1 MFDCTVM
8 CTMICILICILIY
21 KNLDVAKASGIDQIY
36 AKFLKDGAPVIAIYL
51 SNIINVSI
59 KLDTFPSK
67 CKIAKIKSLF
77 KKGIKTEAKSCRPI
91 SRLPLIPKVIKISIH
106 DQTQDYL
113 QRNGLL

>member
-36 AKFLKDGAPVIAIYL
+36 AKFLKDGTPVIAIYL

-67 CKIAKIKSLF
+67 CKIAKIKPLF
-77 KKGIKTEAKSCRPI
+77 KKVIKTEAKSCRPI
-91 SRLPLIPKVIKISIH
+91 SRLPLIPKVIEISIH